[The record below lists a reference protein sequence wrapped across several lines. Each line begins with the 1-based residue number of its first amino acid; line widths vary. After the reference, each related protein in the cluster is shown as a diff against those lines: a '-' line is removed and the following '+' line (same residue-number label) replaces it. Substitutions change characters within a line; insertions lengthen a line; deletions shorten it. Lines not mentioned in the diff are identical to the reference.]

1 MKSTLN
7 MSVIRR
13 EWNVRKENNLI
24 INKGIKDRLD
34 FLKEAKTTTIDIR
47 DFKNQEKFKLRDLI
61 KDNDSNKTI
70 NLQIV
75 NNNNLKNDIKN
86 KKKIDIPEYDID
98 VKSINEEFERTIYEL
113 MSKIKDPNLCEY
125 QKRNIILYLEKT
137 MTEDIRI
144 DRKHRLEIEKI
155 RKEYNEKYF
164 SNNKTTENDDNLNAF
179 EKKEIFIK
187 KEKTES
193 TVIENSDKALVNNL
207 TNTTINNDST
217 LNISNYNNY
226 SINDNSSIIN
236 ESTRDETQF
245 GIDPINSTLDI
256 SNNNNYSIND
266 NSSIINESTRDETQL
281 EIDPMNKSKTNQN
294 EKKDEKIFNKLRA
307 DYYIK
312 NKIFDKVYYDE
323 KEENKIITSP
333 KYKIDERH
341 YGLLYDND
349 LTTNYI
355 TKSTYLS
362 GKKIISE
369 LTEKEKEGRSF
380 NESVGL
386 IFCGKEIKLEKD
398 GKTVIKKCEPNNFI
412 CKECMEVNKKY
423 YNIKNTYLINI
434 KGRVS
439 KLNKGSFHC
448 FGHFNCENHIED
460 CATKF
465 SCKACEILNTYEDYY
480 K

>member
-1 MKSTLN
+1 MKFTLKMN
-7 MSVIRR
+7 DIRR
-13 EWNVRKENNLI
+13 EWNARKENNMI
-24 INKGIKDRLD
+24 INKYIKDRLD
-34 FLKEAKTTTIDIR
+34 ILKEEKTTTIDIR
-47 DFKNQEKFKLRDLI
+47 DFKNQEKFKLRDII

-86 KKKIDIPEYDID
+86 NKKIDIPEYDID
-98 VKSINEEFERTIYEL
+98 VKSVNEEFERTIYEL

-236 ESTRDETQF
+236 ESTRDETQ
-245 GIDPINSTLDI
+245 
-256 SNNNNYSIND
+256 
-266 NSSIINESTRDETQL
+266 L
-281 EIDPMNKSKTNQN
+281 EIDPMNESKTTQN

-398 GKTVIKKCEPNNFI
+398 GKIVIKKCEPNNFI

>member
-1 MKSTLN
+1 MKFTLKMN
-7 MSVIRR
+7 DIRR
-13 EWNVRKENNLI
+13 EWNARKENNLI

-98 VKSINEEFERTIYEL
+98 VKSINEEFERKIYEL

-155 RKEYNEKYF
+155 RKEYNEKYL

-193 TVIENSDKALVNNL
+193 TVIDNSNKALVNNL
-207 TNTTINNDST
+207 TNTTINNNST
-217 LNISNYNNY
+217 LNISNY
-226 SINDNSSIIN
+226 
-236 ESTRDETQF
+236 
-245 GIDPINSTLDI
+245 
-256 SNNNNYSIND
+256 NNYSIND

-333 KYKIDERH
+333 KYKIDEKH

-355 TKSTYLS
+355 TKSTILS
-362 GKKIISE
+362 GKRIINE

>member
-1 MKSTLN
+1 MKFTLKMN
-7 MSVIRR
+7 DIRR
-13 EWNVRKENNLI
+13 EWNARKENNLI

-47 DFKNQEKFKLRDLI
+47 DFKNQEKFKLRDII

-98 VKSINEEFERTIYEL
+98 VKSINEEFERKIYEL

-193 TVIENSDKALVNNL
+193 TVIDNSDKALVNNL
-207 TNTTINNDST
+207 TNTTINNNST

-236 ESTRDETQF
+236 ESTRDETQ
-245 GIDPINSTLDI
+245 
-256 SNNNNYSIND
+256 
-266 NSSIINESTRDETQL
+266 L
-281 EIDPMNKSKTNQN
+281 EIDPMKESKTNQN

-349 LTTNYI
+349 LTTNYL
-355 TKSTYLS
+355 TKSTILS
-362 GKKIISE
+362 GKRIINE

-465 SCKACEILNTYEDYY
+465 SCKACETLNTYEDYY

>member
-1 MKSTLN
+1 MKFTLKMN
-7 MSVIRR
+7 DIRR
-13 EWNVRKENNLI
+13 EWNARKENNLI

-98 VKSINEEFERTIYEL
+98 VKSINEEFERKIYEL

-236 ESTRDETQF
+236 ESTRDETQ
-245 GIDPINSTLDI
+245 
-256 SNNNNYSIND
+256 
-266 NSSIINESTRDETQL
+266 L
-281 EIDPMNKSKTNQN
+281 EIDPMNESKTTQN

>member
-1 MKSTLN
+1 MKFTLKMN
-7 MSVIRR
+7 DIRR
-13 EWNVRKENNLI
+13 EWNARKENKLI
-24 INKGIKDRLD
+24 INKYIKDRLD
-34 FLKEAKTTTIDIR
+34 ILKEEKTTTIDIR
-47 DFKNQEKFKLRDLI
+47 DFKNQEKFKLRDII

-86 KKKIDIPEYDID
+86 NKKIDIPEYDID
-98 VKSINEEFERTIYEL
+98 VKSVNEEFERTIYEL

-236 ESTRDETQF
+236 ESTRDETQ
-245 GIDPINSTLDI
+245 
-256 SNNNNYSIND
+256 
-266 NSSIINESTRDETQL
+266 L
-281 EIDPMNKSKTNQN
+281 EIDPMNESKTTQN

>member
-1 MKSTLN
+1 MKFTLKMN
-7 MSVIRR
+7 DIRR
-13 EWNVRKENNLI
+13 EWNARKENKLI
-24 INKGIKDRLD
+24 INKYIKDRLD
-34 FLKEAKTTTIDIR
+34 ILKEETTTTIDIR
-47 DFKNQEKFKLRDLI
+47 DFKNQEKFKLRDII

-86 KKKIDIPEYDID
+86 NKKIDIPEYDID
-98 VKSINEEFERTIYEL
+98 VKSVNEEFERTIYEL

-236 ESTRDETQF
+236 ESTRDETQ
-245 GIDPINSTLDI
+245 
-256 SNNNNYSIND
+256 
-266 NSSIINESTRDETQL
+266 L
-281 EIDPMNKSKTNQN
+281 EIDPMNESKTTQN

>member
-1 MKSTLN
+1 MN
-7 MSVIRR
+7 DIRR
-13 EWNVRKENNLI
+13 EWNARKENKLI
-24 INKGIKDRLD
+24 INKYIKDRLD
-34 FLKEAKTTTIDIR
+34 ILKEEKTTTIDIR
-47 DFKNQEKFKLRDLI
+47 DFKNQEKFKLRDII

-86 KKKIDIPEYDID
+86 NKKIDIPEYDID
-98 VKSINEEFERTIYEL
+98 VKSVNEEFERTIYEL

-236 ESTRDETQF
+236 ESTRDETQ
-245 GIDPINSTLDI
+245 
-256 SNNNNYSIND
+256 
-266 NSSIINESTRDETQL
+266 L
-281 EIDPMNKSKTNQN
+281 EIDPMNESKTTQN

>member
-1 MKSTLN
+1 MKFTLN
-7 MSVIRR
+7 MNDIRR
-13 EWNVRKENNLI
+13 EWNARKENNLI

-98 VKSINEEFERTIYEL
+98 VKSINEEFERKIYEL

-193 TVIENSDKALVNNL
+193 TVIDNSNKALVNNL
-207 TNTTINNDST
+207 TNTTINNNST

-236 ESTRDETQF
+236 ESTRDETQ
-245 GIDPINSTLDI
+245 
-256 SNNNNYSIND
+256 
-266 NSSIINESTRDETQL
+266 L
-281 EIDPMNKSKTNQN
+281 EIDPMKESKTNQN

-333 KYKIDERH
+333 KYKIDEKH

-349 LTTNYI
+349 LTTNYL
-355 TKSTYLS
+355 TKSTILS
-362 GKKIISE
+362 GKRIINE

-465 SCKACEILNTYEDYY
+465 SCKACETLNTYEDYY

>member
-1 MKSTLN
+1 MKFTLKMN
-7 MSVIRR
+7 DIRR
-13 EWNVRKENNLI
+13 EWNARKENNLI

-86 KKKIDIPEYDID
+86 NKKIDIPEYDID
-98 VKSINEEFERTIYEL
+98 VKSVNEEFERTIYEL

-236 ESTRDETQF
+236 ESTRDETQ
-245 GIDPINSTLDI
+245 
-256 SNNNNYSIND
+256 
-266 NSSIINESTRDETQL
+266 L
-281 EIDPMNKSKTNQN
+281 EIDPMNESKTTQN

-333 KYKIDERH
+333 KYKIDEKH

>member
-1 MKSTLN
+1 MKFTLKMN
-7 MSVIRR
+7 DIRR
-13 EWNVRKENNLI
+13 EWNARKENKLI

-34 FLKEAKTTTIDIR
+34 VLDEEKTTTIDIR
-47 DFKNQEKFKLRDLI
+47 DFKNQEKFKLRDII

-86 KKKIDIPEYDID
+86 NKKIDIPEYDID
-98 VKSINEEFERTIYEL
+98 VKSVNEEFERTIYEL

-236 ESTRDETQF
+236 ESTRDETQ
-245 GIDPINSTLDI
+245 
-256 SNNNNYSIND
+256 
-266 NSSIINESTRDETQL
+266 L
-281 EIDPMNKSKTNQN
+281 EIDPMNESKTTQN